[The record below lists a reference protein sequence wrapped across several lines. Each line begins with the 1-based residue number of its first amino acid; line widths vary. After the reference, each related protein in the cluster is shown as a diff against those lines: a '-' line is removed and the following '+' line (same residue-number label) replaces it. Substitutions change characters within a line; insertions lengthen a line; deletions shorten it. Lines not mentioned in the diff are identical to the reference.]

1 MLNYTRLTTYLLLA
15 VLPFSKA
22 SMIEPEQIITTVPP
36 KGFFSVVK
44 DHDNGRILLDLPKS
58 SQPFILQLSL
68 AKGIGS
74 NDIGLDRGRLGDTKL
89 VYFNRLGKKVL
100 LTQLNTEYRANS
112 DDQAE
117 IKAVTEAFANSVIW
131 GFQVE
136 SETEDSYRIDYTDY
150 LLSDSYGIGSI
161 LESAEQ
167 GKYSVDPSRSAALL
181 TQLGN
186 FPDNTELEAIITLT
200 GKTQSNELE
209 QVTPDSSA
217 VTIQVHHSLIRLPDN
232 RYQSRLFHPRSGYF
246 PVSYI
251 DYAAP
256 LAEPLTKRFISTHRL
271 SPGLPLIYYLDPGVP
286 EPIRSALMQGATWW
300 DEAFKAA
307 GHEAGFKI
315 KLLPAGADPMDIRYN
330 IIQWVHRRTRGWS
343 YGMSVRDPRTGEILK
358 GQVTLGSLR
367 IRQDM
372 LIAEGLLSPYTPSKP
387 EQVAREPIQK
397 MALARIRQLA
407 AHEIGHTL
415 GLAHN
420 YSASTQGR
428 SSVMDYPHP
437 LLKIQTGTI
446 SLTDAYAVGIGSWD
460 KQAILYGYGHLQGID
475 PKLYLSQHLISSK
488 AQKLS
493 FITDRDARA
502 MGGAH
507 SDAHL
512 WDSGNDIVA
521 ELDNTLAVRQIALNN
536 LGDNSISASTPF
548 SELENVLV
556 PIYFL
561 HRYQAEAVTKLIG
574 GAHYQYSTKGDDPNP
589 YLITVGSER
598 QSAALAALY
607 RSISVEALTLPA
619 GLAERI
625 PPKAYGYNRN
635 RESPP
640 SQSLPLFDPLA
651 LAEAAVDT
659 TLTLLLL
666 PERLARIARQSTSNP
681 ELPDLRELLQGLIDN
696 SISRLPLKGQPEL
709 VRQRLAVIV
718 LEHLLTLAYDKQQT
732 PEVVAQSRAF
742 LKSLD
747 RRLSRKR
754 TAHSSYLSEMI
765 KMASTQGDFHR
776 QRKLAELPPG
786 SPI

>member
-1 MLNYTRLTTYLLLA
+1 MLNYTRLTAYLLLA
-15 VLPFSKA
+15 VSPLSTG
-22 SMIEPEQIITTVPP
+22 SMTEPEQVIRSVSS
-36 KGFFSVVK
+36 KGFFRVVK

-100 LTQLNTEYRANS
+100 LTQLNTEFRANS

-117 IKAVTEAFANSVIW
+117 IKSVTEAFASSVIW
-131 GFQVE
+131 GFRVE

-150 LLSDSYGIGSI
+150 LLSDSYGIGTI

-167 GKYSVDPSRSAALL
+167 GKYSVDPSRSAILL
-181 TQLGN
+181 AQLGN

-200 GKTQSNELE
+200 GKTQSSELE

-217 VTIQVHHSLIRLPDN
+217 VTVQVHHSLIRLPDD

-256 LAEPLTKRFISTHRL
+256 LSKPLKKRFLSTHRL
-271 SPGLPLIYYLDPGVP
+271 SPGQPLIYYLDPGVP
-286 EPIRSALMQGATWW
+286 EPIRSALMEGASWW

-315 KLLPAGADPMDIRYN
+315 KLLPADADPMDIRYN

-387 EQVAREPIQK
+387 EQAAREPIQT

-420 YSASTQGR
+420 YSASTEGR

-437 LLKIQTGTI
+437 LLKIQDGSI

-460 KQAILYGYGHLQGID
+460 KQAILYGYGRLQGID
-475 PKLYLSQHLISSK
+475 PKLYLSQHLVSSK

-521 ELDNTLAVRQIALNN
+521 ALNNTLAVREIALNN
-536 LGDNSISASTPF
+536 LGAQKNLMFASKL
-548 SELENVLV
+548 SSN
-556 PIYFL
+556 
-561 HRYQAEAVTKLIG
+561 AVTGMK
-574 GAHYQYSTKGDDPNP
+574 QK
-589 YLITVGSER
+589 
-598 QSAALAALY
+598 
-607 RSISVEALTLPA
+607 
-619 GLAERI
+619 RI
-625 PPKAYGYNRN
+625 
-635 RESPP
+635 
-640 SQSLPLFDPLA
+640 LM
-651 LAEAAVDT
+651 
-659 TLTLLLL
+659 LL
-666 PERLARIARQSTSNP
+666 
-681 ELPDLRELLQGLIDN
+681 
-696 SISRLPLKGQPEL
+696 
-709 VRQRLAVIV
+709 
-718 LEHLLTLAYDKQQT
+718 
-732 PEVVAQSRAF
+732 
-742 LKSLD
+742 
-747 RRLSRKR
+747 
-754 TAHSSYLSEMI
+754 
-765 KMASTQGDFHR
+765 
-776 QRKLAELPPG
+776 
-786 SPI
+786 